1 MTEHRS
7 DTCCD
12 VASAPST
19 GLDRRTLLSRTHLGI
34 GSLALHSVF
43 QNSSADA
50 GLSFAP
56 HARPKAKNVI
66 LLTMAG
72 GPSQLD
78 LFDPKPKLNQLNG
91 QPLPDVGDET
101 FAQITGTP
109 LLLGSPYRFSQHGE
123 SGAFVSEL
131 LPSLSGI
138 ADELTIVRSLTTD
151 SFNHDPAQTLFNT
164 GDTLPGRP
172 SLGAWLS
179 YGLGNENSNLP
190 AFIVMV
196 SGQGQPL
203 GARSWGSGFLPTN
216 HQGVQFRSRKDPVL
230 FLNDPEWMTRQSRRA
245 SLDALKS
252 LNRLEATRT
261 LDPEIET
268 RIQSYEMAF
277 RMQKS
282 VPELTDLSGETAST
296 HELYG
301 SQPGQSSFSANCILA
316 RRLVESGVRFVQLF
330 HRGWDHHGLGYT
342 GGIDVGLPERCHEV
356 DQATA
361 GLILDLKQ
369 RGLLDDTLV
378 IWGGEFGRTPVRQK
392 STVTKYL
399 GRDHH
404 RRAFTMLFAG
414 GGFKPGITV
423 GSTDELGY
431 FVTENKLHIH
441 DLHAT
446 ILHALGI
453 DHERLTFDHLGRQ
466 FRLTDVAGN
475 VAHNLFA

>member
-1 MTEHRS
+1 MTEPRS

-12 VASAPST
+12 DFNAPSN

-43 QNSSADA
+43 QNGSADA
-50 GLSFAP
+50 RLSIAP
-56 HARPKAKNVI
+56 HAKPKAKNVI

-78 LFDPKPKLNQLNG
+78 LFDPKPKLNQLDG
-91 QPLPDVGDET
+91 QPLPDQGDET

-109 LLLGSPYRFSQHGE
+109 LLLGSPYKFAQYGE
-123 SGAFVSEL
+123 SGAVVSEL
-131 LPSLSGI
+131 LPSLSSI
-138 ADELTIVRSLTTD
+138 VDELTIVRSLTTD
-151 SFNHDPAQTLFNT
+151 SFNHDPAQTLLNT
-164 GDTLPGRP
+164 GTTLPGRP

-179 YGLGNENSNLP
+179 YGLGSENSDLP
-190 AFIVMV
+190 TFIVMI
-196 SGQGQPL
+196 SGQGQPV

-252 LNRLEATRT
+252 LNRLEASRT

-277 RMQKS
+277 RMQSS
-282 VPELTDLSGETAST
+282 VPELTDLSSETAGT
-296 HELYG
+296 HQLYG
-301 SQPGQSSFSANCILA
+301 SQPGQPSFSANCLLA
-316 RRLVESGVRFVQLF
+316 RRLVEDGVRFVQLY

-342 GGIDVGLPERCHEV
+342 GGIDVGLPERCQEV
-356 DQATA
+356 DRATT

-392 STVTKYL
+392 SAMTKYI

-414 GGFKPGITV
+414 GGFKPGITI

-453 DHERLTFDHLGRQ
+453 NHEQLTFDHLGRQ

-475 VAHNLFA
+475 VAHELFA